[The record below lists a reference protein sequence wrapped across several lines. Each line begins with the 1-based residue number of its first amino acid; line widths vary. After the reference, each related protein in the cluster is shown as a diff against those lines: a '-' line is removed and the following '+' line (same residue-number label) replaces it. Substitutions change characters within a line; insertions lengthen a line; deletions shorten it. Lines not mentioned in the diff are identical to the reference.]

1 MLRMLETTPINVRFI
16 KTAIG
21 SFASSVPH
29 LSYLKVESLL
39 QTRLLRIRIKIFF
52 RVHKLAMGLCE
63 SVFDLIGL
71 A

>member
-1 MLRMLETTPINVRFI
+1 M
-16 KTAIG
+16 
-21 SFASSVPH
+21 PH